1 MDCIAD
7 RIRKLIEALGI
18 KKTTFAEKINVS
30 QAFVTQITKGTSQP
44 SDRTITDI
52 CKNFGVNEIWLRE
65 GVGEMFRKK
74 SRNEELADFFGDLQF
89 GDSGFKQAFVTVLAR
104 MGPEE
109 WQMIERKARELAEEI
124 KKADP

>member
-1 MDCIAD
+1 MKE
-7 RIRKLIEALGI
+7 RIKALRKENGLTQAEFGARIGVKGNTI
-18 KKTTFAEKINVS
+18 TTYETGARV
-30 QAFVTQITKGTSQP
+30 P
-44 SDRTITDI
+44 SDSVILSI
-52 CKNFGVNEIWLRE
+52 CREFGVNEIWLRE